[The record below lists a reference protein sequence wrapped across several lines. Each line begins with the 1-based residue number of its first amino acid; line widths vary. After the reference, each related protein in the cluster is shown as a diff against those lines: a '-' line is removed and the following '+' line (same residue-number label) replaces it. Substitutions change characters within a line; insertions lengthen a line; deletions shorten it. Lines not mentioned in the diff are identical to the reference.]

1 MTAFQSFD
9 ELYPGRFL
17 KAGLFNGQPATFTIK
32 DIAREELEGEKGPEP
47 KIVMSFAETPQ
58 PLVLAKVNA
67 VAIKAMFGPQV
78 TEWIGKRVTFY
89 GTTTIMPLPTRKD
102 EPCIRVW
109 GSPDIDE
116 EIRCE
121 WTPPRKRKLVQTL
134 KPVISATL
142 QAALAKV
149 EAATA
154 AADLEAIMARAA
166 QLTEAGK
173 LSPAEFAKIG
183 AAIDSRSTELARA
196 PEGEQSPL
204 PEAPEPAEQPDP
216 TDADPEAE
224 PAPEAP
230 EPPKPLTLAAKR
242 ALLKQIESLP
252 TEQQAAVLSGFAKR
266 FEAKPGVTIAN
277 AITSQEH
284 AAYLAEIIAGTGA
297 SGPSD

>member
-47 KIVMSFAETPQ
+47 KIVMSFAETPH

-78 TEWIGKRVTFY
+78 TEWIGKRVTLY

-154 AADLEAIMARAA
+154 TAELEAVMARAT

-173 LSPAEFAKIG
+173 LTPAEFSKIS

-216 TDADPEAE
+216 TDTD

-252 TEQQAAVLSGFAKR
+252 TEQQAAALSAFAKR
-266 FEAKPGVTIAN
+266 FETRPGVTIAN

-284 AAYLAEIIAGTGA
+284 ADYITESLAGQ
-297 SGPSD
+297 